1 MKNKAPLPLMEQLIM
16 ILVFALTAALCL
28 QGFSLADRMSRRH
41 EAREKAV
48 VMAQNTAETLKAC
61 FGDFEAACSLLGGS
75 WDETAWK
82 IPYDKSG
89 NPLTTS
95 EKTVDNPDFM
105 ILATRTTSD
114 HDLLGTARIQVI
126 YEEETIFE
134 ITIAWQE
141 VNTDAVP

>member
-28 QGFSLADRMSRRH
+28 QSFSLADRMSRRN
-41 EAREKAV
+41 ESREKAV

-61 FGDFEAACSLLGGS
+61 SGDFETAYSILGGFR
-75 WDETAWK
+75 DGNAWL
-82 IPYDKSG
+82 IPYDESG
-89 NPLTTS
+89 RLLATSENAVFLVSAIPTTS
-95 EKTVDNPDFM
+95 G
-105 ILATRTTSD
+105 
-114 HDLLGTARIQVI
+114 HDLLGTARIQVL